1 MDVQSLKNDINASIS
16 YWQRKQQ
23 EIQQT
28 HFDVSSQQE
37 QFQVVIQ
44 KTRFLAA
51 NKQFVQQ
58 FVNLCQQLENDV
70 LDVKGKMESQLNIV
84 RGRTI

>member
-28 HFDVSSQQE
+28 YFDVSSQQE

>member
-1 MDVQSLKNDINASIS
+1 MQSLKNDINASIS

-28 HFDVSSQQE
+28 YFDVSSQQE

>member
-1 MDVQSLKNDINASIS
+1 MQSLKNDINASIS